1 MILIDFLSYVI
12 SVFISFLFYTIPFN
26 EAIIQVNWLLI
37 ASGGLFFI
45 ISIKNYK
52 GYAYTIGFSQLNQ
65 ISSLLKA
72 SLLTV
77 IVAII
82 ALFVLPI
89 NIPAFLTISSR
100 IVFITSLI
108 ILPVIVRQV
117 FGGFYKEKVKKENIL
132 IFGAGKIGKA
142 FSKSIKSKSHN
153 RFNLVGFIDDNT
165 NGESQ
170 VLGAPI
176 IGSTK
181 DFELVCKNKQIDRI
195 IVAVRYISEEKLSL
209 LNQKAHDYNIRI
221 NYLPS
226 IESFLGNPGK
236 LKEFSGIPLITRN
249 VQPQSIFYSFSKRG
263 LDIIASSIG
272 FIITSPLWLI
282 VPIIIKKDDSGPIF
296 FSQERVGLNG
306 KHFKIYKFR
315 SMKVD
320 VPKYANCPTDQNDPR
335 ITNIGKWLRKTS
347 IDELPQLINIL
358 KGDMSLVGPRPEMP
372 FIVNE
377 YNSVEKK
384 RLLVMPGLTGLWQV
398 SPYRKSAI
406 NHNLEYDFYYIENQ
420 SLVLDIVILFMT
432 AFYVVRGIT
441 N

>member
-26 EAIIQVNWLLI
+26 EVIIHVNWLLI
-37 ASGGLFFI
+37 AGGGLFFI

-52 GYAYTIGFSQLNQ
+52 GYVHTIEFSQLNQ
-65 ISSLLKA
+65 ISALLKA
-72 SLLTV
+72 SILTV

-176 IGSTK
+176 LGSTK

-226 IESFLGNPGK
+226 IKSFLGNPGK

>member
-1 MILIDFLSYVI
+1 MIFIDLLSYVI

-52 GYAYTIGFSQLNQ
+52 GYAHTIGFSQLNQ

-72 SLLTV
+72 SVLTV

-89 NIPAFLTISSR
+89 NSPNFLTISSR
-100 IVFITSLI
+100 IAFITSLI

-117 FGGFYKEKVKKENIL
+117 FGGFNKEKGKNENVL
-132 IFGAGKIGKA
+132 IFGAGEIGKA
-142 FSKSIKSKSHN
+142 FSKTIKSKSYNH
-153 RFNLVGFIDDNT
+153 FNLVGFIDDNT
-165 NGESQ
+165 NGESK
-170 VLGAPI
+170 VLGTPI
-176 IGSTK
+176 LGSTN
-181 DFELVCKNKQIDRI
+181 DFESVCKNKQIDRI
-195 IVAVRYISEEKLSL
+195 IVAARYISEEKLLL
-209 LNQKAHDYNIRI
+209 LNQKAHDHNIRI

-226 IESFLGNPGK
+226 IESFVGNPGK

-249 VQPQSIFYSFSKRG
+249 VQAQSIFYSFGKRG
-263 LDIIASSIG
+263 FDIIASSIG

-282 VPIIIKKDDSGPIF
+282 VLIIIKKDDSGPIF

-347 IDELPQLINIL
+347 IDELPQLINIF

-377 YNSVEKK
+377 YNLVEKK

-398 SPYRKSAI
+398 SPYRNSEI

-420 SLVLDIVILFMT
+420 GFILDFVILVMT
-432 AFYVVRGIT
+432 AFFVVRGIT
-441 N
+441 H

>member
-26 EAIIQVNWLLI
+26 EVIIHVNWLLI
-37 ASGGLFFI
+37 AGGGLFFI

-52 GYAYTIGFSQLNQ
+52 GYVHIIEFSQLNQ
-65 ISSLLKA
+65 ISALLKA
-72 SLLTV
+72 SILTV

-176 IGSTK
+176 LGSTK

-282 VPIIIKKDDSGPIF
+282 VPIIIKKDDLGPIL
-296 FSQERVGLNG
+296 FSQKRVGFNG

-398 SPYRKSAI
+398 SPYRNSEI

>member
-1 MILIDFLSYVI
+1 MILIDLLSYVI

-52 GYAYTIGFSQLNQ
+52 GYVHTIEFSQLNQ
-65 ISSLLKA
+65 ISALLKA
-72 SLLTV
+72 SILTV

-176 IGSTK
+176 LGSTN

-195 IVAVRYISEEKLSL
+195 IVAARYISEEKLSL

>member
-1 MILIDFLSYVI
+1 MIIIDLISYLL
-12 SVFISFLFYTIPFN
+12 SVFASILFYTIPVK
-26 EAIIQVNWLLI
+26 EALININWLLI
-37 ASGGLFFI
+37 AGGGLFFI
-45 ISIKNYK
+45 LSIKNYK
-52 GYAYTIGFSQLNQ
+52 GYNFSVEFSQLNQ

-72 SLLTV
+72 SVLTV
-77 IVAII
+77 II
-82 ALFVLPI
+82 AVVSLFVLPI
-89 NIPAFLTISSR
+89 EIPGFLTNSSR
-100 IVFITSLI
+100 IAFIISILI
-108 ILPVIVRQV
+108 MPILMRQL
-117 FGGFYKEKVKKENIL
+117 FGGFLLKRDEKENIL
-132 IFGAGKIGKA
+132 IFGAGEIGKA

-176 IGSTK
+176 LGSTN
-181 DFELVCKNKQIDRI
+181 DFELVCKNKQINRI
-195 IVAVRYISEEKLSL
+195 IVAARYISEEKLSL
-209 LNQKAHDYNIRI
+209 LNHKAHDYNIRI

-249 VQPQSIFYSFSKRG
+249 VQPQSIFYSFSKMG

-282 VPIIIKKDDSGPIF
+282 VPIIIKIDDSGPIF
-296 FSQERVGLNG
+296 FSQERVGFNG

-320 VPKYANCPTDQNDPR
+320 VPKYANCPTEQNDPR
-335 ITNIGKWLRKTS
+335 ITNIGQWLRKTS
-347 IDELPQLINIL
+347 IDELPQLINIF

-377 YNSVEKK
+377 YNLVEKK
-384 RLLVMPGLTGLWQV
+384 RLLVKPGLTGLWQV
-398 SPYRKSAI
+398 SPYRNSEI

-420 SLVLDIVILFMT
+420 GFILDFVILMMT
-432 AFYVVRGIT
+432 TFFVVRGIT
-441 N
+441 H